1 MAIIRSTCA
10 GIAAVFLA
18 AGLCLFV
25 GLPIVMH
32 FVSKSAPSGQDIEVG
47 WDVVSMAHHY
57 GVNAMYP
64 PLLVFALGFLWGFRY
79 FSKSIARK

>member
-32 FVSKSAPSGQDIEVG
+32 FVSKSAPSGQDVEVG